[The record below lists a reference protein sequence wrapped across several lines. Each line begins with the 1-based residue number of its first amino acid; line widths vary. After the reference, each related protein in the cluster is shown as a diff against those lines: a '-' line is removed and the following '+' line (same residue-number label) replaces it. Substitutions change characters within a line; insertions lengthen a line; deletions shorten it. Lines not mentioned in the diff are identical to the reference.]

1 MTDKNK
7 KVTVK
12 SLSEEI
18 VDLKQQHT
26 KKITVLK
33 DKFAALEKYVIQNC
47 RRTEY
52 ENGSSIFPN

>member
-1 MTDKNK
+1 MADKNK

-12 SLSEEI
+12 TLSEEI

-26 KKITVLK
+26 NEINVLK
-33 DKFAALEKYVIQNC
+33 DKFTALEKYVIQNC

-52 ENGSSIFPN
+52 EN

>member
-26 KKITVLK
+26 NKNNCSERQIRSIRKICL
-33 DKFAALEKYVIQNC
+33 QNC

>member
-1 MTDKNK
+1 MADKNK

-12 SLSEEI
+12 TLSEEI

-26 KKITVLK
+26 NEINVLK

-52 ENGSSIFPN
+52 EN